1 MRAVQALTAGIRAGA
16 ALPPI
21 PVAATTLPR
30 QVDPATV
37 EVVNRL
43 FVELQA
49 IFPAWRQAWPDD
61 KALAAAKRSWIKGF
75 AAAGITSLE
84 QIRFG
89 LEQCRLYGG
98 DFIPSV
104 GKFIVWCRPTP
115 ESLGLPTPARA
126 FREACRNAHPA
137 AAARWSHEAVH
148 HAACETGF
156 HELRSLPEDRSR
168 VLFERA
174 YAVTVRMLL
183 AGEPLREIPKALP
196 ASVSVSTPEVG
207 KAALSALRRQV
218 RGGVAV

>member
-21 PVAATTLPR
+21 PVAATLPR
-30 QVDPATV
+30 QADPATV

-61 KALAAAKRSWIKGF
+61 KALAAAKRSWIKGL
-75 AAAGITSLE
+75 AAAKITRLE
-84 QIRFG
+84 QVRFG
-89 LEQCRLYGG
+89 LEQCRLDGG

-104 GKFIVWCRPTP
+104 GKFVARCRPTP
-115 ESLGLPTPARA
+115 ESLGLPSPARA
-126 FREACRNAHPA
+126 FREACANAHPA
-137 AAARWSHEAVH
+137 AEQRWSHEAVY

-156 HELRSLPEDRSR
+156 HELRNLPEDKSR

-174 YAVTVRMLL
+174 YALTVRMLL

-196 ASVSVSTPEVG
+196 ERVSVRTEAVG
-207 KAALSALRRQV
+207 RAALAALRRQV
-218 RGGVAV
+218 CGGAAHG

>member
-21 PVAATTLPR
+21 PVAATLPR
-30 QVDPATV
+30 QADPATV

-104 GKFIVWCRPTP
+104 GKFIAWCRPTP
-115 ESLGLPTPARA
+115 ESLG
-126 FREACRNAHPA
+126 FRQGSQNYVLYRRLLDGPRDPSGALGGLFLGFGGLVAHGA
-137 AAARWSHEAVH
+137 ASSASWAV
-148 HAACETGF
+148 
-156 HELRSLPEDRSR
+156 S
-168 VLFERA
+168 
-174 YAVTVRMLL
+174 
-183 AGEPLREIPKALP
+183 AG
-196 ASVSVSTPEVG
+196 ASGS
-207 KAALSALRRQV
+207 
-218 RGGVAV
+218 

>member
-1 MRAVQALTAGIRAGA
+1 MRAVQALTAGIHAGA

-21 PVAATTLPR
+21 PVAATLPR

-104 GKFIVWCRPTP
+104 GKFIAWCRPP

-126 FREACRNAHPA
+126 FREACANAHPA
-137 AAARWSHEAVH
+137 ATARWSHEAVH

-156 HELRSLPEDRSR
+156 HELRSLPEGKSR

-218 RGGVAV
+218 RGGVAHV